1 AHDAV
6 LTRQETDSEP
16 QLAFEKPTQREENNN
31 ENKSGK
37 TSYYT
42 GRPIYLKRLEL
53 VLDTEEDYT
62 SEASSQGASETQK
75 QERVYFATG
84 DNQVLRLDQL
94 PDLFDQSE
102 AIQTHAIEIIK
113 DTWLLS
119 SERAVHLGYL
129 SDRCIDLS
137 EFRSRCYAAVEAAFE
152 AAEHA
157 WYEGD
162 ESPCLQDPRSGDA
175 VTSSKES
182 SVVKTTTDIEEDES
196 NQQSYCCYVAMIMA
210 ARVLDASTAK
220 EMVDGVQSGVNLDD
234 LILNIESI
242 KPPTESNPWETNLPD
257 KPGYHHVYALL
268 GTLMATAY
276 VNQCFVIETV
286 YLDRAISNLDVSILK
301 KPEYPFKEFRNY
313 LEGIHKKVQHLKIEF
328 QRLEVDNDPRIDSV
342 ICSFCFGL
350 RQIGGVHETEYPFNK
365 MEFREVC
372 ENATLRC
379 KSCLLFRDS
388 AASLYPLL
396 DMCWED
402 IREINYINRSVGRRW
417 LGESEDLLAYVL
429 WGAEGALGIDLIAS
443 YLGSEHS
450 FTARYE
456 LYCYPGSPSPWN
468 IIGTGKHVQSQVD
481 SEITWEMVRGWIQDC
496 VDNHEDCKSESEDRP
511 FPTRLIFVGDNESEP
526 HLYIPAPDQRGRYI
540 ALSHC
545 WGDSMPI
552 KTIKSTFD
560 EFCRGIEVSRI
571 PKAFH
576 EAIITLCIIQDDE
589 DDWALESPRMG
600 DVYQNAYLTIAAAA
614 SQNSNEGLFHPRPF
628 SIRKEITTVIK
639 GEEEAEKVDIFARPW
654 RSDWPW
660 SDSIGDGPSWR
671 AQNPLEKRAW
681 TLQEHVLSRRIL
693 RFTAHELVWHCQEV
707 HLCECRSHSVGQ
719 TLKLMNLRA
728 LVANNPEQGARVS
741 NPMVV
746 WHEIVGPFTGRNI
759 TRETDRL
766 PALSGVA
773 AALAP
778 IMKKEY
784 VAGTWMELLGKT
796 ICWHV
801 EKGATSRHKEYYA
814 PTWSWASVV
823 GLVQKLNV
831 VQMNELPQ
839 TDVVN
844 VQWTAATINPYG
856 RVSDARLTI
865 KGILLDVPISRLD
878 PEANKEAS
886 FHIQFGDLTWLDTD
900 MKLSMACLAF
910 PDVFSESENAPEL
923 VLGESISFLLVVC
936 KVFGKGFDSLM
947 GVLLKQVEEDRSSN
961 GGIVYRK
968 MGTGEVKLR
977 NTDRDEGEFQD
988 KADEGLAWYLASHLE
1003 AQGCVWTVVII

>member
-1 AHDAV
+1 SEDFSCYTEQAHDAV

-396 DMCWED
+396 DMCWK
-402 IREINYINRSVGRRW
+402 IFGKLTTSTA
-417 LGESEDLLAYVL
+417 LLAVMYVDNL
-429 WGAEGALGIDLIAS
+429 
-443 YLGSEHS
+443 
-450 FTARYE
+450 T
-456 LYCYPGSPSPWN
+456 GSPSPWN

-545 WGDSMPI
+545 WGNSMPI

-571 PKAFH
+571 
-576 EAIITLCIIQDDE
+576 Q
-589 DDWALESPRMG
+589 R
-600 DVYQNAYLTIAAAA
+600 
-614 SQNSNEGLFHPRPF
+614 
-628 SIRKEITTVIK
+628 
-639 GEEEAEKVDIFARPW
+639 
-654 RSDWPW
+654 RS
-660 SDSIGDGPSWR
+660 
-671 AQNPLEKRAW
+671 
-681 TLQEHVLSRRIL
+681 
-693 RFTAHELVWHCQEV
+693 
-707 HLCECRSHSVGQ
+707 
-719 TLKLMNLRA
+719 
-728 LVANNPEQGARVS
+728 
-741 NPMVV
+741 
-746 WHEIVGPFTGRNI
+746 
-759 TRETDRL
+759 
-766 PALSGVA
+766 
-773 AALAP
+773 
-778 IMKKEY
+778 
-784 VAGTWMELLGKT
+784 
-796 ICWHV
+796 
-801 EKGATSRHKEYYA
+801 
-814 PTWSWASVV
+814 
-823 GLVQKLNV
+823 
-831 VQMNELPQ
+831 
-839 TDVVN
+839 
-844 VQWTAATINPYG
+844 
-856 RVSDARLTI
+856 
-865 KGILLDVPISRLD
+865 
-878 PEANKEAS
+878 
-886 FHIQFGDLTWLDTD
+886 
-900 MKLSMACLAF
+900 MKL
-910 PDVFSESENAPEL
+910 
-923 VLGESISFLLVVC
+923 
-936 KVFGKGFDSLM
+936 
-947 GVLLKQVEEDRSSN
+947 
-961 GGIVYRK
+961 
-968 MGTGEVKLR
+968 
-977 NTDRDEGEFQD
+977 
-988 KADEGLAWYLASHLE
+988 
-1003 AQGCVWTVVII
+1003 